1 MMETGYAVNGRY
13 QIIRPIGEGGMA
25 NVYLAQDL
33 ILDRQVAV
41 KVLRLDLRNDPN
53 TVRRFK
59 REALATTELNHPN
72 IVSIYDVGEENSMQ
86 YIVMEYVKG
95 TDLKKYIVKHF
106 PIPYQRVVDIMT
118 QILSA
123 VENAH
128 AHDIIHRD
136 LKPQNILVD
145 EAGNVKISD
154 FGIAIA
160 LSETAMTQT
169 NTLLGSVHYLS
180 PEQARGS
187 MATKRSDI
195 YSLGIILYEM
205 LTGMVPFEG
214 ESAVSIAIKHFQD
227 AVPPVRDYDPRI
239 PQALENVVLKAT
251 AKDPDERYSD
261 VGQMTTDLSTSLSA
275 SRAHE
280 PKFVPS
286 QGDMGETKVIP
297 ALDPEGITRQNDA
310 PEAKPKDETEV
321 KDDQK
326 KKQPHKKSKRK
337 WWFVGL
343 GVVLLVMLGVFAA
356 YAMQGSEVTVP
367 DVTDMTQE
375 NATAALTADKLKVG
389 KIQKTTSNKYSKG
402 HVILSTPGKGMHV
415 KSGSTVD
422 LTISTGR
429 KKYEIEDYTDKP
441 FTDVSTLLKQKGLT
455 VVRKYQSSRSV
466 ASGLILD
473 QSIAAGEKVVPS
485 KTTITL
491 TVSSGKPSITLRNLS
506 NYTKQAV
513 QDYVDD
519 VGLTVTFSEDYSNT
533 IDEGL
538 VISQSP
544 GSGASIQE
552 GANINVVLSKG
563 KKAPA
568 TKSFTKSITIP
579 FDNSLA
585 TSQSSTS
592 SSSESGDSSS
602 TSSSSS
608 STSTATTNKITI
620 YLEDS
625 THSITSVYKEMTIT
639 ADTTVELPFTIKAD
653 QAGRFRIL
661 RNGQEILS
669 DDHVTN

>member
-95 TDLKKYIVKHF
+95 TDLKKYIVEHF

-375 NATAALTADKLKVG
+375 NATAALTGDKLKVG

-625 THSITSVYKEMTIT
+625 THSIMSVYKEMTIT

>member
-1 MMETGYAVNGRY
+1 MC
-13 QIIRPIGEGGMA
+13 IR
-25 NVYLAQDL
+25 
-33 ILDRQVAV
+33 DR
-41 KVLRLDLRNDPN
+41 
-53 TVRRFK
+53 
-59 REALATTELNHPN
+59 
-72 IVSIYDVGEENSMQ
+72 
-86 YIVMEYVKG
+86 
-95 TDLKKYIVKHF
+95 
-106 PIPYQRVVDIMT
+106 
-118 QILSA
+118 
-123 VENAH
+123 
-128 AHDIIHRD
+128 
-136 LKPQNILVD
+136 
-145 EAGNVKISD
+145 
-154 FGIAIA
+154 
-160 LSETAMTQT
+160 
-169 NTLLGSVHYLS
+169 
-180 PEQARGS
+180 
-187 MATKRSDI
+187 
-195 YSLGIILYEM
+195 
-205 LTGMVPFEG
+205 
-214 ESAVSIAIKHFQD
+214 
-227 AVPPVRDYDPRI
+227 
-239 PQALENVVLKAT
+239 
-251 AKDPDERYSD
+251 
-261 VGQMTTDLSTSLSA
+261 
-275 SRAHE
+275 
-280 PKFVPS
+280 
-286 QGDMGETKVIP
+286 
-297 ALDPEGITRQNDA
+297 
-310 PEAKPKDETEV
+310 
-321 KDDQK
+321 
-326 KKQPHKKSKRK
+326 
-337 WWFVGL
+337 
-343 GVVLLVMLGVFAA
+343 
-356 YAMQGSEVTVP
+356 
-367 DVTDMTQE
+367 
-375 NATAALTADKLKVG
+375 
-389 KIQKTTSNKYSKG
+389 
-402 HVILSTPGKGMHV
+402 
-415 KSGSTVD
+415 
-422 LTISTGR
+422 
-429 KKYEIEDYTDKP
+429 
-441 FTDVSTLLKQKGLT
+441 
-455 VVRKYQSSRSV
+455 
-466 ASGLILD
+466 ILD

>member
-95 TDLKKYIVKHF
+95 TDLKKYIVEHF

-280 PKFVPS
+280 PKFVPL

-389 KIQKTTSNKYSKG
+389 KIQKTTSNKYSKE

-441 FTDVSTLLKQKGLT
+441 FTDVSTLLKQKELT

-466 ASGLILD
+466 ASGLVLD

>member
-72 IVSIYDVGEENSMQ
+72 IVSIYDVGEENGMQ
-86 YIVMEYVKG
+86 YIVMEYVSG
-95 TDLKKYIVKHF
+95 TDLKKYIVEHF
-106 PIPYQRVVDIMT
+106 PIPYQRVIDIMT

-128 AHDIIHRD
+128 AHSIIHRD

-145 EAGNVKISD
+145 EAGNIKISD

-187 MATKRSDI
+187 MATRRSDI

-261 VGQMTTDLSTSLSA
+261 VGQMVIDLSTSLSA

-280 PKFVPS
+280 PKFVPL

-297 ALDPEGITRQNDA
+297 ALDPEGVTQQSNASEAQLNDL
-310 PEAKPKDETEV
+310 
-321 KDDQK
+321 DQPTAVQKNKHLSK
-326 KKQPHKKSKRK
+326 KTKRK
-337 WWFVGL
+337 WWLFGI
-343 GVVLLVMLGVFAA
+343 GIVVLVLFSIFVA

-375 NATAALTADKLKVG
+375 NAVSALAAEKLKVG
-389 KIQKTTSNKYSKG
+389 QIRKTTSNKYSKG
-402 HVILSTPGKGMHV
+402 HVILSTPDKGMHV

-422 LTISTGR
+422 LTVSTGR
-429 KKYEIEDYTDKP
+429 KKYQIKDYTDKV
-441 FTDVSTLLKQKGLT
+441 FTDINKMLSKKGLT
-455 VVRKYQSSRSV
+455 VVRRYQSSRSV
-466 ASGLILD
+466 EPGVILS
-473 QSIAAGEKVVPS
+473 QNIAAGKKVVPS
-485 KTTITL
+485 KTTIIL
-491 TVSSGKPSITLRNLS
+491 TVSSGKPNITLENLS

-513 QDYVDD
+513 QEYVAN
-519 VGLTVTFSEDYSNT
+519 VGLTASFSEDYSNT
-533 IDEGL
+533 VDEGL

-544 GSGASIQE
+544 GSGAAVQE
-552 GANINVVLSKG
+552 GTNVNIVLSKG
-563 KKAPA
+563 RKAPA
-568 TKSFTKSITIP
+568 TKHFTKSISIP
-579 FDNSLA
+579 FDDTLTDAESSLT
-585 TSQSSTS
+585 TSSESSDGSTSES
-592 SSSESGDSSS
+592 SSSIA
-602 TSSSSS
+602 
-608 STSTATTNKITI
+608 TATTNKITI

-625 THSITSVYKEMTIT
+625 THSLSNVFREMTIT
-639 ADTTVELPFTIKAD
+639 ADTTIDLPFTVKAD
-653 QAGRFRIL
+653 QAGRYRIL

-669 DDHVTN
+669 DDYVTN